1 MMMCIAVLCDRPR
14 NAQYATG
21 FARRTAAAPA
31 PAAPDG
37 SHAAADPTAPGPLP
51 ILARVSSDAPL
62 KVLLAAP
69 RGFCAGVERAIEIV
83 ELALEHYGPPVY
95 VRHAIV
101 HNTRVVA
108 ELEARGAVFVE
119 DEHDVPEGAIVVFS
133 AHGVAPQVKR
143 NAHDLGLRP
152 IDATCPLVT
161 KVHYEARHYA
171 AAGYTVI
178 LIGHEGHQEVVGT
191 MGNAPEAT
199 VLVQTPADVDALDVP
214 DPERV
219 AYISQT
225 TLSVDEASEVIA
237 AILRRFPNA
246 KGPKGDDICYA
257 TQNRQDATKVLA
269 RRCDVV
275 FVVGSDTS
283 SNSKRMVE
291 VALGHG
297 APAAHLIDDARSIRE
312 EWLEGVSVVGLTS
325 GASAPDVLVQDVI
338 ERLRSRPGGADVE
351 PLQVVEE
358 DMHFALP
365 AELRRLPLAH

>member
-1 MMMCIAVLCDRPR
+1 
-14 NAQYATG
+14 
-21 FARRTAAAPA
+21 
-31 PAAPDG
+31 
-37 SHAAADPTAPGPLP
+37 
-51 ILARVSSDAPL
+51 VSANTPL

-108 ELEARGAVFVE
+108 DLEAKGAIFVE
-119 DEHDVPEGAIVVFS
+119 DERQVPEGALVVFS

-143 NAHDLGLRP
+143 NAQELGLRP

-161 KVHYEARHYA
+161 KVHHEARHYA
-171 AAGYTVI
+171 EQGYSIV
-178 LIGHEGHQEVVGT
+178 LIGHAGHQEVVGT
-191 MGNAPEAT
+191 MGNAPGSIT
-199 VLVQTPADVDALDVP
+199 LVESPEDVEALDLP
-214 DPERV
+214 DPDRV

-225 TLSVDEASEVIA
+225 TLSVDEASEIIGAV
-237 AILRRFPNA
+237 LRRYPNA

-257 TQNRQDATKVLA
+257 TQNRQDAAKVLA
-269 RRCDVV
+269 QRSDVV

-283 SNSKRMVE
+283 SNSRRMVE

-297 APAAHLIDDARSIRE
+297 APAAYLIDNASKIRE
-312 EWLEGVSVVGLTS
+312 AWLDGVATVGLTS
-325 GASAPDVLVQDVI
+325 GASAPDLLVREVI
-338 ERLRSRPGGADVE
+338 ERLQQRPDGAVVE
-351 PLQVVEE
+351 PLDVVHE

-365 AELRRLPLAH
+365 AELRRLPIR